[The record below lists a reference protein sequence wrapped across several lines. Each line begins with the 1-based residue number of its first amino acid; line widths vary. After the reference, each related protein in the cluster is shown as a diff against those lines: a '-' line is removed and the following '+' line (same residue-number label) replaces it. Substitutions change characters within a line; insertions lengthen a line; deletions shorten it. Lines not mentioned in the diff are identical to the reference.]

1 MIGFLTDLQID
12 ALLRKQIVGRVGFIS
27 DNRVHIVPIS
37 YAYDGNNIF
46 AHTYEGEKINAM
58 RSNPEVCFEI
68 DDLRDMANWKSV
80 ITYGT
85 FEEITEPHAR
95 QAALTLLL
103 ARPLPVVSS
112 VTTHLGKNWP
122 FADEIENIDG
132 IVFRIELLRRTGKF
146 ESTTD
151 SPLFSNG

>member
-1 MIGFLTDLQID
+1 MIGFLTDAQID
-12 ALLRKQIVGRVGFIS
+12 ILLRKQIVGRLGFIA
-27 DNRVHIVPIS
+27 DKTVHIVPIS
-37 YAYDGNNIF
+37 YVYDGNNIY

-68 DDLRDMANWKSV
+68 DDLREMANWKSV
-80 ITYGT
+80 ITWGS
-85 FEEITEPHAR
+85 FEEIKEPQER
-95 QAALTLLL
+95 QAALRLLL
-103 ARPLPVVSS
+103 ERPLPVVSS

-132 IVFRIELLRRTGKF
+132 IVFRIKILRRMGKF

-151 SPLFSNG
+151 SPLF